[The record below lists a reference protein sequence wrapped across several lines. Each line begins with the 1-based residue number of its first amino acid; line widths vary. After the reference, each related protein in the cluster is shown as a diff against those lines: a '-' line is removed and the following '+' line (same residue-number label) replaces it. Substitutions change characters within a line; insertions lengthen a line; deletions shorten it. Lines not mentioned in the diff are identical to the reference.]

1 MILGLL
7 SSGCVPPPSPQ
18 TAQQFSQPSATPK
31 RAVPRPPRAW
41 SRPPQATAPQASQG
55 PPPAADPSPPPQVAA
70 PQALQGVPPP
80 AADPLP
86 RPQVTAP
93 QASQEPRPPPADPSF
108 PPQVAAPQALQGVPP
123 PAADPSPRPQV
134 TAPQASQEPR
144 PPPADPSPP
153 PQVTAPQ
160 ASQKGTASPQAAA
173 TKEEKDAAELALV
186 SCLFDAVRY
195 DDRKS
200 DLIGVAVGL
209 QIKCHGQFV
218 RYIATYTRGMD
229 LETRQKTE
237 DKVAREELSLA
248 TSAVLRNRVIAS
260 PPNGPVG
267 DGDDYQDSH
276 PLVPTADISR

>member
-1 MILGLL
+1 MGGLLTNRKSGCSSSSAWRSLLSMAGVALGLL
-7 SSGCVPPPSPQ
+7 SPGCVPPPSPLIAEPSPPETVQ
-18 TAQQFSQPSATPK
+18 PVSPQLLPRPSAVQMV
-31 RAVPRPPRAW
+31 RL
-41 SRPPQATAPQASQG
+41 
-55 PPPAADPSPPPQVAA
+55 PSPPPL
-70 PQALQGVPPP
+70 PQADQSLSPQTSPTSHALQGLPPP
-80 AADPLP
+80 
-86 RPQVTAP
+86 
-93 QASQEPRPPPADPSF
+93 
-108 PPQVAAPQALQGVPP
+108 PPQTDESLSRQTAVISTALLG
-123 PAADPSPRPQV
+123 
-134 TAPQASQEPR
+134 
-144 PPPADPSPP
+144 PSPP
-153 PQVTAPQ
+153 SPSQTGQSPSPQ
-160 ASQKGTASPQAAA
+160 AVAVSPAMQRPSPLSPSQTDQSPSPQAAA

-267 DGDDYQDSH
+267 DGDDYQDSQPH
-276 PLVPTADISR
+276 P

>member
-1 MILGLL
+1 MGGLLTNKLGCPSLSAWRSLLSMAGVALGLL
-7 SSGCVPPPSPQ
+7 SPGCVPPPSPLIV
-18 TAQQFSQPSATPK
+18 
-31 RAVPRPPRAW
+31 VPRPPETVQPV
-41 SRPPQATAPQASQG
+41 SPQFLPRPPSAVQMVRL
-55 PPPAADPSPPPQVAA
+55 PSPPP
-70 PQALQGVPPP
+70 PQADQSLSPPTSPIPHALQGLSPPP
-80 AADPLP
+80 PP
-86 RPQVTAP
+86 RTDESLLQQTAVISP
-93 QASQEPRPPPADPSF
+93 
-108 PPQVAAPQALQGVPP
+108 ALQG
-123 PAADPSPRPQV
+123 
-134 TAPQASQEPR
+134 
-144 PPPADPSPP
+144 PSPP
-153 PQVTAPQ
+153 SP
-160 ASQKGTASPQAAA
+160 SQTGQSPSPLAAA

-260 PPNGPVG
+260 SPNGPIG
-267 DGDDYQDSH
+267 DGDDYQDSQPH
-276 PLVPTADISR
+276 P

>member
-1 MILGLL
+1 MGGLLTNKLGCPSLSAWRSLLSMAGVALGLL
-7 SSGCVPPPSPQ
+7 SPGCVPPPSPLIAVPSPPETVQ
-18 TAQQFSQPSATPK
+18 PVSPQFL
-31 RAVPRPPRAW
+31 PRPPSAVQMVRL
-41 SRPPQATAPQASQG
+41 
-55 PPPAADPSPPPQVAA
+55 PSPPP
-70 PQALQGVPPP
+70 PQADQSLSPPTSPIPHALQGLSPPP
-80 AADPLP
+80 PP
-86 RPQVTAP
+86 RTDESLLQQTAVISP
-93 QASQEPRPPPADPSF
+93 
-108 PPQVAAPQALQGVPP
+108 ALQG
-123 PAADPSPRPQV
+123 
-134 TAPQASQEPR
+134 
-144 PPPADPSPP
+144 PSPP
-153 PQVTAPQ
+153 SP
-160 ASQKGTASPQAAA
+160 SQTGQSPSPLAAA

-260 PPNGPVG
+260 SPNGPIG
-267 DGDDYQDSH
+267 DGDDYQDSQPH
-276 PLVPTADISR
+276 P

>member
-1 MILGLL
+1 MGGLLTNRKLGCSSSSAWRSLLSMAGVALGLL
-7 SSGCVPPPSPQ
+7 SPGCVPPPSPLIAEPSPPEAVQ
-18 TAQQFSQPSATPK
+18 PVSPQFL
-31 RAVPRPPRAW
+31 PRPPSAAQMVRLP
-41 SRPPQATAPQASQG
+41 SPRQADQS
-55 PPPAADPSPPPQVAA
+55 PSPPTSPI
-70 PQALQGVPPP
+70 PHDLQGLSPPP
-80 AADPLP
+80 
-86 RPQVTAP
+86 
-93 QASQEPRPPPADPSF
+93 
-108 PPQVAAPQALQGVPP
+108 PPQTDESLSRQTAVISTALLG
-123 PAADPSPRPQV
+123 
-134 TAPQASQEPR
+134 
-144 PPPADPSPP
+144 PSPP
-153 PQVTAPQ
+153 SP
-160 ASQKGTASPQAAA
+160 SQTDQSPSPQAAA

-267 DGDDYQDSH
+267 DGDDYQDSQPH
-276 PLVPTADISR
+276 P

>member
-1 MILGLL
+1 MGGLLTNKLGCPSLSAWRSLLSMAGVALGLL
-7 SSGCVPPPSPQ
+7 SPGCVPPPSPLIAEPSPPEAVQ
-18 TAQQFSQPSATPK
+18 PVSPQFL
-31 RAVPRPPRAW
+31 PRPPSAAQMVRLP
-41 SRPPQATAPQASQG
+41 SPRQADQS
-55 PPPAADPSPPPQVAA
+55 PSPPTSPI
-70 PQALQGVPPP
+70 PHDLQGLSPPP
-80 AADPLP
+80 
-86 RPQVTAP
+86 
-93 QASQEPRPPPADPSF
+93 
-108 PPQVAAPQALQGVPP
+108 PPQMDESLSRQTAVISTALLG
-123 PAADPSPRPQV
+123 
-134 TAPQASQEPR
+134 
-144 PPPADPSPP
+144 PSPP
-153 PQVTAPQ
+153 SPSQTGQSPSPQ
-160 ASQKGTASPQAAA
+160 AVAVSPAMQRPSPLSPSQTDQSPSPQAAA

-260 PPNGPVG
+260 SPNGPIG
-267 DGDDYQDSH
+267 DGDDYQDSQPH
-276 PLVPTADISR
+276 P